1 MKRSQIE
8 FNFTPVLVVKNNWT
22 DIWHVK
28 SGNYVWPEDTE
39 QISFPSIAEAVAFA
53 KSHGANPQVAPSMK

>member
-1 MKRSQIE
+1 MAQIE

-28 SGNYVWPEDTE
+28 SGHYAWPEDTE

-53 KSHGANPQVAPSMK
+53 KSHGANPQVAPK

>member
-1 MKRSQIE
+1 MKRTQIE

-28 SGNYVWPEDTE
+28 MGCLAWPEDAD
-39 QISFPSIAEAVAFA
+39 QVSFFSIAEAVAFA
-53 KSHGANPQVAPSMK
+53 KSHGANPQVVPVMN